1 MYIYTKT
8 LRFMHQT
15 IISVT
20 EVEVLSDCIECN
32 EFYIGMTKRRVHIRL
47 KEHKTRHYSAVFKH
61 IHEHSHN
68 IDFEHPKILCN
79 DSNKMRLLVKET
91 LSKIGQSANKS
102 LNVNVKS
109 FECKLW

>member
-1 MYIYTKT
+1 MKFIFNLCY
-8 LRFMHQT
+8 
-15 IISVT
+15 
-20 EVEVLSDCIECN
+20 
-32 EFYIGMTKRRVHIRL
+32 VHI
-47 KEHKTRHYSAVFKH
+47 HIHIY
-61 IHEHSHN
+61 IHEHNHN

-91 LSKIGQSANKS
+91 LSIIGQSANKS